1 MVQDKE
7 MISVINRNS
16 GYAGYPVPDSN
27 NSLWRKFAPGETKKI
42 EAEELRKLM
51 FIPGGDVMLQDYLVI
66 LNQELVQE
74 LFGEV
79 EPEYFYTAT
88 EIENLLKN
96 GTLDQLDDC
105 LTFAPEGVIE
115 MIKTIAVSI
124 KLNDM
129 DKRELIYNKTG
140 YNVHNVITNNK
151 KVEQAEAEMGVKQ
164 PEVKVRKAAV
174 PGQTA
179 PTPVQSTQPTTP
191 QRKAAAPKYKVV
203 TKTE

>member
-7 MISVINRNS
+7 KISVINRNS
-16 GYAGYPVPDSN
+16 GFAGYPVPDSN

-51 FIPGGDVMLQDYLVI
+51 FIPGGDVMLKDYLVI
-66 LNQELVQE
+66 LNQELVEE
-74 LFGEV
+74 LLGEV
-79 EPEYFYTAT
+79 EPEYFYTAK
-88 EIENLLKN
+88 EIESLLKN

-105 LTFAPEGVIE
+105 LTFAPDGVIE

-129 DKRELIYNKTG
+129 EKRELIYKKTG

-151 KVEQAEAEMGVKQ
+151 LVEKAEAETGIKK
-164 PEVKVRKAAV
+164 PEAKVRKAAI
-174 PGQTA
+174 PGQVA
-179 PTPVQSTQPTTP
+179 SAPVQNAQSDTP

>member
-27 NSLWRKFAPGETKKI
+27 NGLWRKFAPGETKKI

-51 FIPGGDVMLQDYLVI
+51 FIPGGDVMLKDYLVI
-66 LNQELVQE
+66 LNQELVEE
-74 LFGEV
+74 LLGDV
-79 EPEYFYTAT
+79 EPEYFYTSK
-88 EIENLLKN
+88 EIEALLKN
-96 GTLDQLDDC
+96 GSLDQLDDC

-115 MIKTIAVSI
+115 MVKVIAVSM

-129 DKRELIYNKTG
+129 DKRELIYKKTG

-151 KVEQAEAEMGVKQ
+151 LVEKAEAETGVKK
-164 PEVKVRKAAV
+164 PEAKVRKAAV
-174 PGQTA
+174 PGQETS
-179 PTPVQSTQPTTP
+179 TPVQSVQPETP
-191 QRKAAAPKYKVV
+191 QRKASAPKYKVV